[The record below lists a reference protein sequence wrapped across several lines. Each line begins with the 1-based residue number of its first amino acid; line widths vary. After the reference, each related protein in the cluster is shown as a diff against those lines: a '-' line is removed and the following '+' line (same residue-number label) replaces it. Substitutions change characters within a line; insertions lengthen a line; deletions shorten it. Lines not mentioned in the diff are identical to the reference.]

1 MLIRDPHIL
10 TLLTAI
16 ELTSFIYII
25 EEIIFSQLQWKYIK
39 QASRFAE
46 LATTITSFC
55 LTIVFFYGMLVSPLW
70 LKWIYAGF
78 YIFASM
84 VEYGYQKVMRRFTVA
99 GDIEIGLISPPK
111 MWKDAGTL
119 YLDARVFIS
128 IIVFGLT
135 LWVIQP
141 ASNLSASLGS
151 FGLLVFMLI
160 ALNVIQSKLSYNL
173 NWGPTPI
180 QAIRALVEF
189 VRMRFTKVEREKLT
203 FQSDIKPTNNIVL
216 IMDESLRGDHLSV
229 NGYSRTTSPYLE
241 ELAKQRELF
250 HNWGIAV
257 PGATC
262 SNISNGLMSIGAP
275 IAHGSLAIIYKHPTI
290 FQYAKAMGYRTV
302 YIDVQTSYLW
312 NGINKNDLV
321 YIDNWIKSTKFG
333 EDNLVSDFLAAESL
347 REIVDSSTGNF
358 IVVNKRGVHF
368 LYENNY
374 PPTAAVWTPTPSSSL
389 EYEAFPEKTMNA
401 YDNAILYNI
410 NGFFTR
416 LFPDPQKMREYTEN
430 TIYLYTSDHGET
442 LYEEGSKVTHCTGT
456 RQETRV
462 PLIAIGRLPNPVD
475 TAYRASHSNILPTIL
490 DLMGTPA
497 EAHMYDYN
505 LSLLK
510 ARAKDSK
517 DRLFFDSD
525 GTIVNHDEMERDAG
539 KKQTAIRSSTSSR
552 STPEGPD
559 VGNRF
564 L

>member
-10 TLLTAI
+10 PLLTAI

-25 EEIIFSQLQWKYIK
+25 EEIIFSQMQWKYIRLAK
-39 QASRFAE
+39 RFAE
-46 LATTITSFC
+46 SATTVTSFC
-55 LTIVFFYGMLVSPLW
+55 LTVIFFYGILVSPLW
-70 LKWIYAGF
+70 LKCIYAAF
-78 YIFASM
+78 FIFISL

-111 MWKDAGTL
+111 MWKDASTL
-119 YLDARVFIS
+119 YLDMRVFFS

-135 LWVIQP
+135 LWVIRP

-151 FGLLVFMLI
+151 FTLLVLVLI
-160 ALNVIQSKLSYNL
+160 PLNFIQSKLSYDL

-180 QAIRALVEF
+180 QAIRALIEF
-189 VRMRFTKVEREKLT
+189 GRMRFTKVEREKLT
-203 FQSDIKPTNNIVL
+203 FQSHVQPINNIVL

-229 NGYSRTTSPYLE
+229 NGYSRATSPYLE

-262 SNISNGLMSIGAP
+262 SNTSNGLMSIGAP
-275 IAHGSLAIIYKHPTI
+275 IEHGNLAIIYKHPTI
-290 FQYAKAMGYRTV
+290 FQYAKAMGYRTF

-312 NGINKNDLV
+312 NGINKNDLA
-321 YIDNWIKSTKFG
+321 YIDDWIKSTKFG
-333 EDNLVSDFLAAESL
+333 ENNITSDFLAAENL
-347 REIVDSSTGNF
+347 REILDGSTGNF

-374 PPTAAVWTPTPSSSL
+374 PPSAAVWTPTPVSPAD
-389 EYEAFPEKTMNA
+389 YETKPDQTVNA
-401 YDNAILYNI
+401 YDNAILYNV
-410 NGFFTR
+410 NGFFTQ
-416 LFPDPQKMREYTEN
+416 LFPDPKKLNEYTKN

-442 LYEEGSKVTHCTGT
+442 LYEEGSRVTHCTGT

-462 PLIAIGRLPNPVD
+462 PLIIFGKLPDQVD
-475 TAYRASHSNILPTIL
+475 TAYRASHSNILPTML
-490 DLMGTPA
+490 DLMHTPA
-497 EAHMYDYN
+497 EARMYDYN

-539 KKQTAIRSSTSSR
+539 KKTDRY
-552 STPEGPD
+552 STPNVFAKHP
-559 VGNRF
+559 
-564 L
+564 